1 MAHVYH
7 VDQPGAPQ
15 APGARFSPYILDILK
30 ACLVYGY
37 GNEPGAG
44 WVLIDEAPSWI
55 VLRNGDMS
63 GYVCIAQNN
72 QVHTVSLAETYTGVL
87 DDLIQGAGS
96 ISGVAAEG
104 TVQQRISTQY
114 FGYHPNS
121 SSWVVVGDSLSFIVM
136 SAGGSG
142 SSPSS
147 IESSSSA
154 FTLYVG
160 NDSNGNFIAM
170 GGRLSSSDMAGDHGF
185 CSGLT
190 TLRDPATGLL
200 VAPGAITYHHMGMN
214 TNNPNL
220 MPPTS
225 PPPEIA
231 LAPMR
236 WGCNGVFGHLRGL
249 ARSPDI
255 SGFITTNVA
264 VALGLPAGIES
275 RTVNTEID
283 LGDEYHYF
291 SGVFKRS
298 LSEGFLVTDN
308 PEFW

>member
-136 SAGGSG
+136 SAGGV
-142 SSPSS
+142 
-147 IESSSSA
+147 EA
-154 FTLYVG
+154 
-160 NDSNGNFIAM
+160 
-170 GGRLSSSDMAGDHGF
+170 
-185 CSGLT
+185 
-190 TLRDPATGLL
+190 LL
-200 VAPGAITYHHMGMN
+200 VV
-214 TNNPNL
+214 L
-220 MPPTS
+220 K
-225 PPPEIA
+225 
-231 LAPMR
+231 
-236 WGCNGVFGHLRGL
+236 V
-249 ARSPDI
+249 
-255 SGFITTNVA
+255 
-264 VALGLPAGIES
+264 PAQ
-275 RTVNTEID
+275 
-283 LGDEYHYF
+283 
-291 SGVFKRS
+291 RS
-298 LSEGFLVTDN
+298 LFMSETTVTETSLLWEDGFPRQIWLGITGSAVV
-308 PEFW
+308 